1 MNNDVSTT
9 FDSLYQELCN
19 YFFTKFLFRE
29 IDLLMVFGLF
39 SILLRI
45 KLQNLKTNHLKLFF
59 RK

>member
-29 IDLLMVFGLF
+29 IDLLMAFWSVQY
-39 SILLRI
+39 SS
-45 KLQNLKTNHLKLFF
+45 QD
-59 RK
+59 